1 MFISFKGTFM
11 RIIKLCCI
19 LGFLLFVLIAPNV
32 EAQTHYTILTKESY
46 AKYFMK
52 HPMHDWEATSNAVK
66 GSIDLA
72 TDLASAKVNITIP
85 VTSFD
90 SHNSNRDSH
99 MAETVESYIYPTV
112 NFTSTK
118 ITRLITPGDTANT
131 PEQQKGVWQVEGII
145 NFHGV
150 SKKVVVPVTVK
161 TSEKQL
167 AAEGEFESTL
177 IDFDIKPPS
186 LMMVATKDWL
196 KISFSLIAEISKSAS
211 D

>member
-1 MFISFKGTFM
+1 M
-11 RIIKLCCI
+11 RIIKPCGI
-19 LGFLLFVLIAPNV
+19 GGFLLFILIAPYV
-32 EAQTHYTILTKESY
+32 GAQTHYTILSKASY

-66 GSIDLA
+66 GSIDFTA
-72 TDLASAKVNITIP
+72 DLASAKVNITIP
-85 VTSFD
+85 VISFD
-90 SHNSNRDSH
+90 SHNGNRDSH
-99 MAETVESYIYPTV
+99 MAEAVESYIYPTV

-118 ITRLITPGDTANT
+118 IARLIAAGDSANV

-150 SKKVVVPVTVK
+150 SKKVVVPVTV
-161 TSEKQL
+161 TQSEKQL
-167 AAEGEFESTL
+167 AAEGEFESKLT
-177 IDFDIKPPS
+177 DFDIKPPS
-186 LMMVATKDWL
+186 LMMVATKNWL